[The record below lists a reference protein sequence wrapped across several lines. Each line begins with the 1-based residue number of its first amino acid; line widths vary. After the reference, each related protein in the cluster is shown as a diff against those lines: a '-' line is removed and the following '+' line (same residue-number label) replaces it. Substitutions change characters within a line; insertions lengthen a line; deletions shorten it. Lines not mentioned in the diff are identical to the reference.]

1 MRMLRSIKKS
11 GMVRLLAIL
20 GCVFFFGEVQ
30 AANLGN
36 DATIDRAQLV
46 TQQNTLLQNRLMQSK
61 AELTQLQA
69 ENDREISQLAV
80 EKASKNIL
88 DKTSLEISV
97 AQSNLDSVDIELI
110 DSQQALNRLEK
121 NIQEIE
127 NQLNILNIF
136 GFKVAH
142 QEVVNA
148 EELRA
153 DLAYQMKIR
162 QLERARVRSLQELQ
176 RTASNILQIYK
187 DKYARIN
194 TLLKSNKMLNIRQQQ
209 AKDELAFQEQQ
220 NRWLQQLNVLY
231 AELAKL
237 DPIENKAEYANVER
251 SIFHTNE
258 SANYAYTLSL
268 IARYT
273 DQVQQIK
280 LSVLRGTSISLLNE
294 MNEQIS
300 ALNKQ
305 IARLNNVVSDRLGVL
320 DKHIANM
327 DKRRHEDEQIE
338 VYANNLNQLA
348 KKYKVARANL
358 AKLTEQLLELRGAI
372 DQAVQVEL
380 SSRRG
385 LPGINS
391 RSLFDVGK
399 EALLVPALAFQ
410 VIKSLAGYLIKAF
423 NETTTLGWG
432 LFVCVEMM
440 LGGVYFAIRGWVNR
454 VASKPSSWRNT
465 INSRWIS
472 LQWLKHNLLDVLLLI
487 NLVGMMFF
495 FEVPSQHYMFIV
507 YLWSVWLVSKA
518 IMVIAHICLV
528 ETTHD
533 TTGHD
538 VRLYK
543 RLRGLIVVGGAVT
556 ALTVFLHQ
564 LPLVYEVKTLCDTI
578 FLFFLM
584 MVSLLLLVS
593 WNVVSNLI
601 LSHMEQRHPYI
612 QKSIRLVGVMVPL
625 LMFGNSILGMFG
637 YVNLVMTVSWYEGI
651 FLFVLVCYLVL
662 RGLLTDAMEHLS
674 SLMIQHVYNGWLW
687 TEAFLKPLHR
697 ILRLTLILVSGAVLF
712 LLYGWDK
719 QSPIVERLGRLLQY
733 ELAHVLNTTI
743 TPLNIIE
750 LFVVISIFY
759 WTAKW
764 TREFVYRMLLPRTKD
779 MGIRNSI
786 AILSQ
791 YSVVTLGALIC
802 LRVLGIDWRALA
814 AVAGIFA
821 FGVGLGLRDLAN
833 NFVCGFL
840 ILLERPLRVGDIV
853 SVNNT
858 EGEVTHIGGRAVTVR
873 TWDHMEL
880 VVPNAEIF
888 NKAFTN
894 WTAKDNIVRS
904 VAHIKISRQDNP
916 HAVRV
921 IIQKVLSDYKEILN
935 DPPPEVYLKE
945 MTDTLIDFELRYYVN
960 IRVVKSRVSVMSAVL
975 MNIWDAFDRHGIK
988 APHPHRE
995 IILRNQ
1001 LSVEE
1006 SKIFLEEDKQ
1016 V

>member
-1 MRMLRSIKKS
+1 MRMLQLIKS
-11 GMVRLLAIL
+11 SALFLLLSWLLFSTAIYAVGL
-20 GCVFFFGEVQ
+20 DS
-30 AANLGN
+30 A
-36 DATIDRAQLV
+36 ATIDRAQLV
-46 TQQNTLLQNRLMQSK
+46 AQQNILLENRLTQGK
-61 AELTQLQA
+61 LELAQLQA
-69 ENDREISQLAV
+69 ENDGEAPQLVV

-88 DKTSLEISV
+88 DKTSLDMSV
-97 AQSNLDSVDIELI
+97 AQSNLDSINIELV
-110 DSQQALNRLEK
+110 DSQQALSRLEK
-121 NIQEIE
+121 NIQEIG

-136 GFKVAH
+136 GFKVTH
-142 QEVVNA
+142 KEVANA

-153 DLAYQMKIR
+153 DLAYQNKIAD
-162 QLERARVRSLQELQ
+162 LERKKVKYLQELQ
-176 RTASNILQIYK
+176 RIANNILQIHK
-187 DKYARIN
+187 DKYTRIN
-194 TLLKSNKMLNIRQQQ
+194 TLLKSSKMLNLRQQQ
-209 AKDELAFQEQQ
+209 AKAELAYQEQQ
-220 NRWLQQLNVLY
+220 SKWLQQLNVLY

-237 DPIENKAEYANVER
+237 DPIQNKSEYANVER
-251 SIFHTNE
+251 SIFYTSE
-258 SANYAYTLSL
+258 SASYAYTLSL

-294 MNEQIS
+294 MSEQI
-300 ALNKQ
+300 ALLSKQ
-305 IARLNNVVSDRLGVL
+305 IAKLNTVINDRMSVL
-320 DKHIANM
+320 DRHVAGM
-327 DKRRHEDEQIE
+327 EKRRNDGEQIQ
-338 VYANNLNQLA
+338 VYVNNLDQLA
-348 KKYKVARANL
+348 KKYGLAKTSL
-358 AKLTEQLLELRGAI
+358 AKLTDQLLELRSTI

-380 SSRRG
+380 SARRG

-391 RSLFDVGK
+391 KSFFEVGK

-410 VIKSLAGYLIKAF
+410 VVKSLAGYLIKAF
-423 NETTTLGWG
+423 NEVTTFGWG
-432 LFVCVEMM
+432 LLVFAEM
-440 LGGVYFAIRGWVNR
+440 LFGTIYFAIRGWVKR
-454 VASKPSSWRNT
+454 VSSRPSSWRNT
-465 INSRWIS
+465 INSKWVS
-472 LQWLKHNLLDVLLLI
+472 LQWLKHNLLDVLLLT
-487 NLVGMMFF
+487 NFVGLMFF
-495 FEVPSQHYMFIV
+495 LEVPPQHYMFIV
-507 YLWSVWLVSKA
+507 YLWSVWLAAKA
-518 IMVIAHICLV
+518 IMGIAHICLV

-543 RLRGLIVVGGAVT
+543 RLRWLVISGGAVT
-556 ALTVFLHQ
+556 AFTVFLHQ

-584 MVSLLLLVS
+584 MVSLLLLMS

-601 LSHMEQRHPYI
+601 LSHMDQRHPYI
-612 QKSIRLVGVMVPL
+612 QRSIRLVGVMVPL
-625 LMFGNSILGMFG
+625 LMFGNSIIGMFG

-651 FLFVLVCYLVL
+651 FLFVLVCYLIL
-662 RGLLTDAMEHLS
+662 RGLLTDAMEYLS
-674 SLMIQHVYNGWLW
+674 GLMIKNVYNGWLW
-687 TEAFLKPLHR
+687 TEAFLKPLHKL
-697 ILRLTLILVSGAVLF
+697 LRLSLMLMSGAVLF

-719 QSPIVERLGRLLQY
+719 QSPIVERLARLLQY
-733 ELAHVLNTTI
+733 ELVHILNTTI

-750 LFVVISIFY
+750 LAAVISIFY

-853 SVNNT
+853 SVNNV

-873 TWDHMEL
+873 TWDHVEL

-916 HAVRV
+916 HTVKV
-921 IIQKVLSDYKEILN
+921 IIQTVLANYKEILN

-945 MTDTLIDFELRYYVN
+945 MNDTLIDFELRYYVN

-975 MNIWDAFDRHGIK
+975 MNIWDAFDQHGIK

-995 IILRNQ
+995 IILRNH
-1001 LSVEE
+1001 SDVAE
-1006 SKIFLEEDKQ
+1006 SKIVLEEK
-1016 V
+1016 

>member
-1 MRMLRSIKKS
+1 MLPSIKKS
-11 GMVRLLAIL
+11 WTLCMLTLALLCLPGVYAS
-20 GCVFFFGEVQ
+20 
-30 AANLGN
+30 AANL
-36 DATIDRAQLV
+36 DSETTIEHEQLV
-46 TQQNTLLQNRLMQSK
+46 TQQNILLQNRFIQEQ
-61 AELTQLQA
+61 AELAQLQA
-69 ENDREISQLAV
+69 ENDREIPALVV
-80 EKASKNIL
+80 EKASKSIL
-88 DKTSLEISV
+88 DKTSLQISV
-97 AQSNLDSVDIELI
+97 SQSNLDSIDIELV
-110 DSQQALNRLEK
+110 DAQQSLARLEK

-142 QEVVNA
+142 KEIANV
-148 EELRA
+148 EELHA
-153 DLAYQMKIR
+153 DLTYQTKIMR
-162 QLERARVRSLQELQ
+162 LEKARVKHLQDLQ
-176 RTASNILQIYK
+176 GVANNVLQIHK

-194 TLLKSNKMLNIRQQQ
+194 ALLKSSKMLHIKQQQ

-220 NRWLQQLNVLY
+220 NQWLQQLTVLY
-231 AELAKL
+231 AELNKL
-237 DPIENKAEYANVER
+237 DPIESRAEYTNVER
-251 SIFHTNE
+251 NIFNANE
-258 SANYAYTLSL
+258 NANSAYTLSL

-280 LSVLRGTSISLLNE
+280 LSILRGNSISLLNE
-294 MNEQIS
+294 MNEQIA

-305 IARLNNVVSDRLGVL
+305 IARLNNVVIARLAVL
-320 DKHIANM
+320 DKHITSM
-327 DKRRHEDEQIE
+327 DKRRYEGEQIQL
-338 VYANNLNQLA
+338 YANNLNGLA
-348 KKYKVARANL
+348 KKYKTSQVSL
-358 AKLTEQLLELRGAI
+358 TKLTDQLIELRVAI
-372 DQAVQVEL
+372 DQALQVEL

-385 LPGINS
+385 LPGIGS
-391 RSLFDVGK
+391 KALFDVGK

-410 VIKSLAGYLIKAF
+410 VVKSLAHYLVKAF
-423 NETTTLGWG
+423 NEATALGWS
-432 LFVCVEMM
+432 LFA
-440 LGGVYFAIRGWVNR
+440 FAELMIGSLFFTARGWVKK
-454 VASKPSSWRNT
+454 VTSKPSNWRNA
-465 INSRWIS
+465 INSKWVS

-487 NLVGMMFF
+487 NLVGVMFF
-495 FEVPSQHYMFIV
+495 FEVPTQHYMFIV

-518 IMVIAHICLV
+518 IMGMAHICLV

-538 VRLYK
+538 VRLFRRLK
-543 RLRGLIVVGGAVT
+543 RLIWGGGIVT
-556 ALTVFLHQ
+556 ALTVFVHQ
-564 LPLVYEVKTLCDTI
+564 LPLIYEVKTLCDTI

-625 LMFGNSILGMFG
+625 LMFGNSIIGMFG

-697 ILRLTLILVSGAVLF
+697 ILRITLFLVSGAVLF

-743 TPLNIIE
+743 TPLSMIE
-750 LFVVISIFY
+750 LFIVISIFS
-759 WTAKW
+759 WTARW
-764 TREFVYRMLLPRTKD
+764 TREFVYRLLLSRTKD

-791 YSVVTLGALIC
+791 YSVVTVGAVIC

-916 HAVRV
+916 HAVKV
-921 IIQKVLSDYKEILN
+921 IIQKVLTNYKEILN

-945 MTDTLIDFELRYYVN
+945 MTDTLIDFELRYFVN
-960 IRVVKSRVSVMSAVL
+960 IRLVKSRVSVMSAVL
-975 MNIWDAFDRHGIK
+975 MNIWDAFGQHGIK

-995 IILRNQ
+995 IILRNER
-1001 LSVEE
+1001 VGEE
-1006 SKIFLEEDKQ
+1006 PKILMEEN
-1016 V
+1016 VLL